1 MVGKIRGSKQGD
13 YIMKI
18 FDVHNVERDMAWLR
32 AQYGNVRYL
41 ESSDRVKFAL
51 VEIHETIGPA
61 VIKVQVLGLEGGPQ
75 VDQPV
80 ANHWPDEGLPSLE
93 GGGLKTK
100 WHNRACVQRTNSNGY
115 TGFGIGTG
123 SYIDDLEVGGPHT
136 IWVLSPSY
144 PSDGL
149 AGVGMLGG
157 TNHAGPLFMVF
168 QVVDGSGW
176 LRLLLR
182 RFLLWLLRLLR

>member
-1 MVGKIRGSKQGD
+1 MRIYDVQGNEQSMD
-13 YIMKI
+13 
-18 FDVHNVERDMAWLR
+18 WLR
-32 AQYGNVRYL
+32 ARYGNVRVL
-41 ESSDRVKFAL
+41 EAPGRVRFAL
-51 VEIHETIGPA
+51 VAVHETVGPA
-61 VIKVQVLGLEGGPQ
+61 LIKAQVFGVEGFPQ

-100 WHNRACVQRTNSNGY
+100 WHNRACVQQTNSNGY

-123 SYIDDLEVGGPHT
+123 SYINDLDVGGPHT
-136 IWVLSPSY
+136 VWVLSPSY

-149 AGVGMLGG
+149 AGMGMLGG
-157 TNHAGPLFMVF
+157 TNHAGPLFVIF

-182 RFLLWLLRLLR
+182 RFVLWLLKILR